1 MVRAADAIMD
11 QVERLIL
18 EGKVRPG
25 QKLPSERALAEEFDV
40 SRPTVREAIQKLEAR
55 GLVQRRHGGGT
66 FVAEHVGSTFLDPMM
81 AMIQRSPDG
90 TFDIIELRFALES
103 VAAWLAADRATER
116 ARGNVQRRY
125 HELQVAVRSHDLHR
139 EARADAEFHLAIA
152 EASQNGIIL
161 HIMRSIFVLLEE
173 SIVRNLAELNLDRQ
187 RKQELALQH
196 EAMYRA
202 IVLDKD
208 PMAARRAV
216 RQHMLTISESLDR
229 ERASDTKSRRLR
241 ELTQSADLE
250 GRLSPATPMR

>member
-90 TFDIIELRFALES
+90 TFDIIELRFALEN

-152 EASQNGIIL
+152 EASQNGIL
-161 HIMRSIFVLLEE
+161 G
-173 SIVRNLAELNLDRQ
+173 
-187 RKQELALQH
+187 
-196 EAMYRA
+196 A
-202 IVLDKD
+202 IKD
-208 PMAARRAV
+208 HY
-216 RQHMLTISESLDR
+216 Q
-229 ERASDTKSRRLR
+229 R
-241 ELTQSADLE
+241 ELRSHILVLCRHAAE
-250 GRLSPATPMR
+250 GGAGVFRLQLSSSFSCSLPSFPSSPSSSSSCPAGGGPPLLPAM

>member
-1 MVRAADAIMD
+1 MSDNEPMTGYLSTPRVTRAADVIMD

-25 QKLPSERALAEEFDV
+25 QKLPSERSLAEEFDV

-66 FVAEHVGSTFLDPMM
+66 FVAEHVGSTFIDPMM

-90 TFDIIELRFALES
+90 TFDILELRFALES

-125 HELQVAVRSHDLHR
+125 HELHR
-139 EARADAEFHLAIA
+139 EAKADAEFHLAIA
-152 EASQNGIIL
+152 EASQNGVIL

-173 SIVRNLAELNLDRQ
+173 SIVKNLAELNLDRI
-187 RKQELALQH
+187 RKQDLALQH
-196 EAMYRA
+196 ESIYRA
-202 IVLDKD
+202 IVIDRD
-208 PMAARRAV
+208 PAAARRAV
-216 RQHMLTISESLDR
+216 RQHMLTVSESLDR
-229 ERASDTKSRRLR
+229 ERLADTKPRRLK
-241 ELTQSADLE
+241 ELTQS
-250 GRLSPATPMR
+250 T

>member
-1 MVRAADAIMD
+1 
-11 QVERLIL
+11 
-18 EGKVRPG
+18 
-25 QKLPSERALAEEFDV
+25 
-40 SRPTVREAIQKLEAR
+40 
-55 GLVQRRHGGGT
+55 
-66 FVAEHVGSTFLDPMM
+66 M

-208 PMAARRAV
+208 QMAARRAV

>member
-1 MVRAADAIMD
+1 MNGYLSTPRVTRAADVIMD
-11 QVERLIL
+11 QIERLIL

-25 QKLPSERALAEEFDV
+25 QKLPSERSLAEEFDV

-55 GLVQRRHGGGT
+55 GLIQRRHGGGT
-66 FVAEHVGSTFLDPMM
+66 FVAEHVGSTFIDPMM

-90 TFDIIELRFALES
+90 TFDILELRFALES

-139 EARADAEFHLAIA
+139 EAKADAEFHLAIA

-173 SIVRNLAELNLDRQ
+173 SIVKNLAELNLDRI
-187 RKQELALQH
+187 RKQDLALQH
-196 EAMYRA
+196 EAIYRA
-202 IVLDKD
+202 IVIDRD
-208 PMAARRAV
+208 PAAARRAV
-216 RQHMLTISESLDR
+216 RQHTLTVSESLDR
-229 ERASDTKSRRLR
+229 ERLADTKPRRLK
-241 ELTQSADLE
+241 ELTQS
-250 GRLSPATPMR
+250 T